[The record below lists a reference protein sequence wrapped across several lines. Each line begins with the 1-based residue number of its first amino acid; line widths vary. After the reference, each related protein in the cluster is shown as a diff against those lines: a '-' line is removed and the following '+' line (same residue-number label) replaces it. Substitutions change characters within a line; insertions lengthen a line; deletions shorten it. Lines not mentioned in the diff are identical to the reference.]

1 MSTPQS
7 PRKSVSFKV
16 SVLGDAQ
23 VGKTKLLTKYMQSK
37 QFDTTYIETIG
48 VNTMEKTIQLP
59 SLTVHIHFWELGGQ
73 QESISLLPAV
83 CSDSKVIFFVFDL
96 TQKSSLISIK
106 NWYKKSKREKK
117 NFIPFLIGTKFD
129 LFEGSACSYR
139 TDITLIARTYAQ
151 RMKAPLIYCS
161 SAQSM
166 NIRKLFKLLTRNL
179 LNLKPKM
186 KQKQMMHCSSLIHP
200 IVYAHTENIKQ
211 YIWGKVTAIGCTKN
225 KQRRVL
231 RYSITI
237 QKYSKNVS
245 NESNHNWICL
255 NMIHPNSSKL
265 NKYLAYPYDC
275 VMCLFFNSPLFFSL
289 IFYSLYDKCC
299 IDLFI

>member
-16 SVLGDAQ
+16 SVLALLGDAQ

-59 SLTVHIHFWELGGQ
+59 SLTVHIH
-73 QESISLLPAV
+73 
-83 CSDSKVIFFVFDL
+83 
-96 TQKSSLISIK
+96 
-106 NWYKKSKREKK
+106 
-117 NFIPFLIGTKFD
+117 
-129 LFEGSACSYR
+129 
-139 TDITLIARTYAQ
+139 
-151 RMKAPLIYCS
+151 
-161 SAQSM
+161 
-166 NIRKLFKLLTRNL
+166 
-179 LNLKPKM
+179 
-186 KQKQMMHCSSLIHP
+186 
-200 IVYAHTENIKQ
+200 
-211 YIWGKVTAIGCTKN
+211 
-225 KQRRVL
+225 
-231 RYSITI
+231 
-237 QKYSKNVS
+237 
-245 NESNHNWICL
+245 CL

>member
-37 QFDTTYIETIG
+37 LSCINKQFDTTYIETIG

-59 SLTVHIHFWELGGQ
+59 FLTVHISFWELGGQ

-129 LFEGSACSYR
+129 LFEGSAFSYR

-186 KQKQMMHCSSLIHP
+186 KQKTDDALLEFNPSNCIRTHRKHKT
-200 IVYAHTENIKQ
+200 VYL
-211 YIWGKVTAIGCTKN
+211 G
-225 KQRRVL
+225 
-231 RYSITI
+231 
-237 QKYSKNVS
+237 
-245 NESNHNWICL
+245 ESNCNWVYKEQAETCVEILDHNPKVFKKRVKRIKSQL
-255 NMIHPNSSKL
+255 DLLKHDPSKL
-265 NKYLAYPYDC
+265 KQIEQILG
-275 VMCLFFNSPLFFSL
+275 LS
-289 IFYSLYDKCC
+289 I
-299 IDLFI
+299 